1 MPKPFQ
7 IEPEPKTFQ
16 LHTHKEIFMAKIY
29 EIYPFDYHGAL
40 VFDDASVNLEKEPF
54 VHGTPEILYSLCA
67 LVNVENPKAGFTL
80 KFSEEEFDGF
90 QAVALKV
97 ALENGGCTYQFG
109 DANGWLCPMLYKYFV
124 EAPEKIYFKVAPL
137 P

>member
-1 MPKPFQ
+1 MSRVF
-7 IEPEPKTFQ
+7 
-16 LHTHKEIFMAKIY
+16 EIFPYDHQGM
-29 EIYPFDYHGAL
+29 L
-40 VFDDASVNLEKEPF
+40 VFDDATTGLDKEPL
-54 VHGTPEILYSLCA
+54 VQGTPEILYSLCA

-109 DANGWLCPMLYKYFV
+109 DATGWLCPMLYKYFV

>member
-1 MPKPFQ
+1 
-7 IEPEPKTFQ
+7 
-16 LHTHKEIFMAKIY
+16 MAKIY
-29 EIYPFDYHGAL
+29 EIYPFDHHGIL
-40 VFDDASVNLEKEPF
+40 VFDDASVGLDKEPF
-54 VHGTPEILYSLCA
+54 VQGTPEILYSLCD
-67 LVNVENPKAGFTL
+67 LVGVKDPHKGFSL

-109 DANGWLCPMLYKYFV
+109 DAFGWLCPMLYKYFV
-124 EAPEKIYFKVAPL
+124 VAPEKIYFKVAPL

>member
-40 VFDDASVNLEKEPF
+40 VFDDASVNLEKEPL
-54 VHGTPEILYSLCA
+54 VQGTPEILYSLCE
-67 LVNVENPKAGFTL
+67 LVRIQNPEKGFTL
-80 KFSEEEFDGF
+80 KFSEEEFNGF

-97 ALENGGCTYQFG
+97 ALENGGCYYQIG
-109 DANGWLCPMLYKYFV
+109 DDTGRLFPKWYQNFV
-124 EAPEKIYFKVAPL
+124 EAPQTIFF
-137 P
+137 

>member
-1 MPKPFQ
+1 MGR
-7 IEPEPKTFQ
+7 
-16 LHTHKEIFMAKIY
+16 IY
-29 EIYPFDYHGAL
+29 EIYPFDHQGSL
-40 VFDDASVNLEKEPF
+40 VFDDASVGLDKEPL
-54 VHGTPEILYSLCA
+54 VQGVPAIIYGLCD
-67 LVNVENPKAGFTL
+67 LVGIQNPQQGFAL
-80 KFSEEEFDGF
+80 KFSTEEFNGF

-109 DANGWLCPMLYKYFV
+109 DAIGWLCPMLYKYFV